1 MPSDRKQICSRAG
14 MSTNYGE
21 ACKERFN
28 SLRSAS
34 FEVVCSPPCA
44 PQICFQMCLVIN
56 GPPVFLMYALFI
68 HILTKLQFLY
78 IVLLT
83 YSPIV

>member
-1 MPSDRKQICSRAG
+1 MPSDRKQICSREGTSA
-14 MSTNYGE
+14 NYGE
-21 ACKERFN
+21 ARKERFY

-56 GPPVFLMYALFI
+56 GPPVFLMYAY
-68 HILTKLQFLY
+68 HIRIKSCKNLTE
-78 IVLLT
+78 I
-83 YSPIV
+83 